1 MGEATAAGMEA
12 VERQLVV
19 FKLGDEDYG
28 IDISSVREIITVQRI
43 TRVPRAPDFIEGI
56 INLRGNVIPVIDLR
70 KRFELPVV
78 EHTRDTRIVV
88 VEIGEHTLGVVV
100 DAVSEVLRIPSDS
113 IEPPSSIVVDVD
125 AQFIEGIARLEERL
139 IILLNMSRLL
149 DKREVD
155 ELAEVEEA

>member
-1 MGEATAAGMEA
+1 MGEAAAAEA

-28 IDISSVREIITVQRI
+28 IDIGSVREIITVQRI

-125 AQFIEGIARLEERL
+125 SQFIEGIARLEERL
-139 IILLNMSRLL
+139 IILLNMDRLL

>member
-1 MGEATAAGMEA
+1 MEA